1 MAEDT
6 EVVLW
11 DSCLVDSKTSAFTKK
26 PAMAVYI
33 KVLIVTLAD
42 VNSFTTQYL
51 KTKLNLQIFFYA

>member
-11 DSCLVDSKTSAFTKK
+11 DSCLVDSKTSGFTKK

-33 KVLIVTLAD
+33 KVLIGTLAD

-51 KTKLNLQIFFYA
+51 KTKLKL